1 MPHDINSQQSFDA
14 LPLKP
19 NGQRKTWERM
29 TKFHLIQRSSG
40 IKRLAEFTNGAF
52 WNMPLQPDQ

>member
-19 NGQRKTWERM
+19 NGQRKTWER
-29 TKFHLIQRSSG
+29 TTEFHPIQRSPG
-40 IKRLAEFTNGAF
+40 INRLAEFTDGAF
-52 WNMPLQPDQ
+52 WNTPLQPDQ